1 MLANELLKLNKPNK
15 IEKILLSS
23 ECHFIFVNLI
33 TSGWRAQILK
43 YPKTSF
49 C

>member
-1 MLANELLKLNKPNK
+1 MLANELSKLNKPNK
-15 IEKILLSS
+15 IEKTLLSS

-33 TSGWRAQILK
+33 TCGWRAQILK
-43 YPKTSF
+43 YPKKSL